1 VRIIDGYNL
10 IGAAAAFGLSL
21 AQADKEVRLLRLLA
35 TYRARRRSRR
45 AMLVV
50 FDGHYGRLADGPR
63 RTTHQGIQVEWSL
76 GESADAVIE
85 RRVRTAAR
93 AREIEVVTS
102 DEAVLRAIA
111 GRGAKGTRSSVFLE
125 ELARVFVDEPAA
137 EKPAAP
143 TDAEVAAWLDVFRDG
158 R

>member
-10 IGAAAAFGLSL
+10 IGAAAALGLSL
-21 AQADKEVRLLRLLA
+21 SQPDKEVRLLRLLA
-35 TYRARRRSRR
+35 AFRSRRRSR
-45 AMLVV
+45 AGMLVV
-50 FDGHYGRLADGPR
+50 FDGHYGKLADGPR

-85 RRVRTAAR
+85 RRVRSAVC

-102 DEAVLRAIA
+102 DAAVLRAIA
-111 GRGAKGTRSSVFLE
+111 SRGAKGIRCPAFLD

-137 EKPAAP
+137 EKPGEP
-143 TDAEVAAWLDVFRDG
+143 SDAEVAAWLDVFGDG
-158 R
+158 G